1 MSREKPTNRRNTMPS
16 NNDKYKGEELVL
28 EALALRELH
37 LKLKDEI
44 HNPKVRHQTKVPTRK
59 DMISSSTVYTK
70 AKDHVIRLAK
80 GRDKKEAKLNG
91 KSSGSKLRVV
101 RVDAALAQ
109 FLRLKERSLPVD
121 MYPDTLVTSNFT
133 DWVVRSGLQKGKEVL
148 LTINGAPINGTATE
162 FLKLFGDDL
171 RRLGSG
177 PTVKVGQVD
186 PATGLVATQEILTS
200 VLDQTGRQINPFNM
214 NKHMFIFAPHY
225 PQVPKNTNG
234 RYEKG
239 REVISKDEFPDVYE
253 RMQKEHALFTGEL
266 GNARKRFRDAQD
278 NLKKLQDKKDKAVL
292 VGDRTI
298 MDSISRATNE
308 LRTAKQSYVNI
319 LNTNL
324 IPHQISL

>member
-1 MSREKPTNRRNTMPS
+1 MPS
-16 NNDKYKGEELVL
+16 NNDKYKCEELVI
-28 EALALRELH
+28 EALALRDLH
-37 LKLKDEI
+37 LNLKDEI
-44 HNPKVRHQTKVPTRK
+44 HNPKIRHQNKTPTRK
-59 DMISSSTVYTK
+59 EMISSSTVYTK
-70 AKDHVIRLAK
+70 TKDHIIRLAK
-80 GRDKKEAKLNG
+80 LRDKKESKLSG

-101 RVDAALAQ
+101 RVDEALAQ

-148 LTINGAPINGTATE
+148 LTSNGVPVNNSAKE
-162 FLKLFGDDL
+162 FLKLFGEDL

-177 PTVKVGQVD
+177 PTIKIGQID
-186 PATGLVATQEILTS
+186 HSTGQTATQDILTS
-200 VLDQTGRQINPFNM
+200 VLDQSSRQINPFNM

-239 REVISKDEFPDVYE
+239 REVISKEEYPDVYE

-266 GNARKRFRDAQD
+266 GNARKRYRDSQE
-278 NLKKLQDKKDKAVL
+278 NLKKLQDKKDKAIL

-298 MDSISRATNE
+298 MDSISRATIE
-308 LRTAKQSYVNI
+308 LRAAKQMYVNI

-324 IPHQISL
+324 IPHQIPL